1 MVTYSRTTYSKEN
14 FIFAIIVRNVKAP
27 YVISRKFR
35 SPSVEHEAVSK
46 DESILEDFVNCYH
59 RRMFIGLDTSLA

>member
-1 MVTYSRTTYSKEN
+1 MY
-14 FIFAIIVRNVKAP
+14 RNVKAP

-35 SPSVEHEAVSK
+35 SPSVEHEAESK